1 MALWNQLIT
10 NEMKMCG
17 LFCLFTFFDVQ
28 ACDVVIVTV
37 VIIFVVV
44 VVVVVGSLSICLN
57 MFRASVW
64 CRVLYTL
71 WPFIVQT
78 ENVQWIVRCTQQ
90 KHISTSAAIQVNISD
105 SGVECVK
112 HRRRKMKSGE
122 LYIIENWL
130 WRSPP
135 YDLRYSMRY
144 PNVCPMCFIVWM
156 WESTFWKRETKR
168 NVCATLPMIARWNIK
183 CFYSRIKSNFT
194 SIYYTTRFLHTIH
207 FIIYIYTGKTYE
219 WLRCIRC
226 SSPACALLTAK
237 YIYKW
242 R

>member
-44 VVVVVGSLSICLN
+44 VVVVVVVIAVGSLGICLN

-64 CRVLYTL
+64 CRMLYTVL

-90 KHISTSAAIQVNISD
+90 KHISTSAAIQVKISD

-122 LYIIENWL
+122 LYIIENRL

-135 YDLRYSMRY
+135 YNLRYSMRY

-156 WESTFWKRETKR
+156 WESTFWKRETKKMC
-168 NVCATLPMIARWNIK
+168 VQLCRW
-183 CFYSRIKSNFT
+183 
-194 SIYYTTRFLHTIH
+194 
-207 FIIYIYTGKTYE
+207 
-219 WLRCIRC
+219 
-226 SSPACALLTAK
+226 
-237 YIYKW
+237 
-242 R
+242 